1 MVESP
6 IKKIGK
12 TNKGKNFQAINKAAI
27 QMSKFIMVDLYL
39 EGAATMFLLPS
50 ITGSLAVV
58 VELISSG
65 NIFKPSPTV
74 LISLI
79 TGAVVSGTMIIFS
92 GITLIGG
99 FFIWK

>member
-1 MVESP
+1 
-6 IKKIGK
+6 
-12 TNKGKNFQAINKAAI
+12 
-27 QMSKFIMVDLYL
+27 MVDLDL
-39 EGAATMFLLPS
+39 EGAATVFCPLS

-65 NIFKPSPTV
+65 NTFKPSPTV

-79 TGAVVSGTMIIFS
+79 TGAVVSGTMILFS

>member
-1 MVESP
+1 
-6 IKKIGK
+6 
-12 TNKGKNFQAINKAAI
+12 
-27 QMSKFIMVDLYL
+27 MVDLDL
-39 EGAATMFLLPS
+39 EGAATVFCPLS

-58 VELISSG
+58 ELISSG
-65 NIFKPSPTV
+65 NTFKPSPTV

-79 TGAVVSGTMIIFS
+79 TGAVVSGTMILFS